1 METAQTPR
9 LAQDPVRVQR
19 KRVQAGLAQNQLAAR
34 IGISAA
40 QLCRIEKGRSG
51 ASASVLARLA
61 EALDCEIDDL
71 MPPEPGSAQPA
82 TAMAGSRSA

>member
-9 LAQDPVRVQR
+9 LAHDPRRVHR

-51 ASASVLARLA
+51 ASAPVLARLA

-71 MPPEPGSAQPA
+71 MPPESAPEPDA
-82 TAMAGSRSA
+82 AMAGSRSA

>member
-9 LAQDPVRVQR
+9 LAQDPLRVHR
-19 KRVQAGLAQNQLAAR
+19 RRVQAGLAQNELAAR

-51 ASASVLARLA
+51 ASASVLSRLA
-61 EALDCEIDDL
+61 EALHCEIADL
-71 MPPEPGSAQPA
+71 MPPEPTA
-82 TAMAGSRSA
+82 AMARSTAA